1 MNGED
6 GVHTMSAAVGGQD
19 MDRSFARSAIVL
31 TLCIL
36 ATAALLLPVAL
47 RESGTGNFAG
57 LAIVTLM
64 FLASAWIS
72 EAVSLR
78 LHRSGSPFV
87 AMGLAMAIRT
97 IPPLLV
103 CFYLAAR
110 GYSGR
115 ENFAL
120 IGYLFAFY
128 FVTLV
133 VETRLAVK
141 RGSGHNSN

>member
-1 MNGED
+1 
-6 GVHTMSAAVGGQD
+6 MSAAVGGQHIG
-19 MDRSFARSAIVL
+19 RNFVRSAFVL
-31 TLCIL
+31 TVCIL
-36 ATAALLLPVAL
+36 VTAAILLPVAL
-47 RESGTGNFAG
+47 RESGTGNLAG
-57 LAIVTLM
+57 LAIATAM

-72 EAVSLR
+72 EAVSAR
-78 LHRSGSPFV
+78 LQRAGSPLV
-87 AMGLAMAIRT
+87 ALGLTMAIRT
-97 IPPLLV
+97 LPPLLV

>member
-1 MNGED
+1 
-6 GVHTMSAAVGGQD
+6 MSAAVGGQD

-31 TLCIL
+31 TACIL
-36 ATAALLLPVAL
+36 GTALLLLPVAFQ
-47 RESGTGNFAG
+47 ESGTGNIAG
-57 LAIVTLM
+57 LALVTLM
-64 FLASAWIS
+64 FLSAAWVS
-72 EAVSLR
+72 EAVGMR
-78 LHRSGSPFV
+78 FHRTGSPLV
-87 AMGLAMAIRT
+87 ALGLTMVIRT
-97 IPPLLV
+97 LPPLLV

>member
-1 MNGED
+1 
-6 GVHTMSAAVGGQD
+6 MSSAVGGQD
-19 MDRSFARSAIVL
+19 MDRNFVRSVVVL
-31 TLCIL
+31 TVCIL

-57 LAIVTLM
+57 LAFVTVM
-64 FLASAWIS
+64 FLASSWIS
-72 EAVSLR
+72 EAISMR
-78 LHRSGSPFV
+78 FHRTGSPLV
-87 AMGLAMAIRT
+87 VLGLSMAIRT
-97 IPPLLV
+97 VPPLLV

-141 RGSGHNSN
+141 RSSGPNSN

>member
-1 MNGED
+1 
-6 GVHTMSAAVGGQD
+6 MSAAVGGQD
-19 MDRSFARSAIVL
+19 MGRSFVRSVFVL
-31 TLCIL
+31 TVCIL
-36 ATAALLLPVAL
+36 VTAALLLPVAI
-47 RESGTGNFAG
+47 RESGTGNLAG
-57 LAIVTLM
+57 LAMVTAM

-72 EAVSLR
+72 EAVSTR
-78 LHRSGSPFV
+78 LHRAGSPLV
-87 AMGLAMAIRT
+87 ALGLSMAIRT
-97 IPPLLV
+97 LPPLLV

-128 FVTLV
+128 FVMLV

-141 RGSGHNSN
+141 RGPGHNSN

>member
-1 MNGED
+1 
-6 GVHTMSAAVGGQD
+6 
-19 MDRSFARSAIVL
+19 MDRNFVRSVVVL
-31 TLCIL
+31 TVCIL
-36 ATAALLLPVAL
+36 VTAVFLLPVAI
-47 RESGTGNFAG
+47 RESGTGNLAG
-57 LAIVTLM
+57 LAFVTAM

-72 EAVSLR
+72 EAISVR
-78 LHRSGSPFV
+78 FHRAGSPLV
-87 AMGLAMAIRT
+87 ALGLTMAIRT
-97 IPPLLV
+97 VPPLLV

-115 ENFAL
+115 DNFAL

-141 RGSGHNSN
+141 RGAGPNSN

>member
-1 MNGED
+1 
-6 GVHTMSAAVGGQD
+6 MSAAVGGQD
-19 MDRSFARSAIVL
+19 MDRTFVRSATVL
-31 TLCIL
+31 TICIL

-47 RESGTGNFAG
+47 RESGTGNLAG

-64 FLASAWIS
+64 FLVSAWIS
-72 EAVSLR
+72 EVVSLR
-78 LHRSGSPFV
+78 FHRTGSPLV

-97 IPPLLV
+97 VPPLLV
-103 CFYLAAR
+103 CLCLAAR

-115 ENFAL
+115 GNFAL

>member
-1 MNGED
+1 
-6 GVHTMSAAVGGQD
+6 MSSAVGGQD
-19 MDRSFARSAIVL
+19 MDRSFVRSVVVL
-31 TLCIL
+31 TVCIL

-47 RESGTGNFAG
+47 RESGTGNLTG
-57 LAIVTLM
+57 LAAVTLM
-64 FLASAWIS
+64 FLASSWIS
-72 EAVSLR
+72 EAISLR
-78 LHRSGSPFV
+78 FHRTGSPLV
-87 AMGLAMAIRT
+87 ALGLNMAIRT
-97 IPPLLV
+97 LPPLLV
-103 CFYLAAR
+103 CFYLAVR

-141 RGSGHNSN
+141 RGSGPDLN

>member
-1 MNGED
+1 
-6 GVHTMSAAVGGQD
+6 MSSAVGGQD
-19 MDRSFARSAIVL
+19 MDRSFVRSAVVL
-31 TLCIL
+31 TVCIL
-36 ATAALLLPVAL
+36 ATAALLLPVAI
-47 RESGTGNFAG
+47 REQGTGNLAG
-57 LAIVTLM
+57 LAFVTSM
-64 FLASAWIS
+64 FLVSSWLS

-78 LHRSGSPFV
+78 LHRSGSALV
-87 AMGLAMAIRT
+87 AMGLSMAIRT
-97 IPPLLV
+97 VPPLLV
-103 CFYLAAR
+103 CLYLAAR

-141 RGSGHNSN
+141 RGSGPNLN

>member
-1 MNGED
+1 
-6 GVHTMSAAVGGQD
+6 MSAAVGGQD
-19 MDRSFARSAIVL
+19 MNRNYMRSAFVL
-31 TLCIL
+31 TVCIL
-36 ATAALLLPVAL
+36 VTAALLLPVAL
-47 RESGTGNFAG
+47 RESGTGSLAG
-57 LAIVTLM
+57 LAIITAM

-72 EAVSLR
+72 EAVSAR
-78 LHRSGSPFV
+78 LQRAGSPLV
-87 AMGLAMAIRT
+87 ALALTMAIRT
-97 IPPLLV
+97 LPPLLV

>member
-1 MNGED
+1 
-6 GVHTMSAAVGGQD
+6 MSSVVGGQD
-19 MDRSFARSAIVL
+19 MDRSFVRSAVVL
-31 TLCIL
+31 TVCIL
-36 ATAALLLPVAL
+36 ATAVLLLPVAI
-47 RESGTGNFAG
+47 REQGTGNLAG
-57 LAIVTLM
+57 LALVTSM
-64 FLASAWIS
+64 FLASSWLS

-78 LHRSGSPFV
+78 LHRSGSALA
-87 AMGLAMAIRT
+87 AMGLSMAIRT
-97 IPPLLV
+97 IPPLLL
-103 CFYLAAR
+103 CFYLAVR

-141 RGSGHNSN
+141 RGSGPNLN

>member
-1 MNGED
+1 
-6 GVHTMSAAVGGQD
+6 MSAAVGGQD
-19 MDRSFARSAIVL
+19 MRRNFMRSAVVL
-31 TLCIL
+31 TVCIL
-36 ATAALLLPVAL
+36 VTAVLLLPVAI
-47 RESGTGNFAG
+47 RESGTGNLAG

-72 EAVSLR
+72 EAVNSR
-78 LHRSGSPFV
+78 LHRTGSPLV
-87 AMGLAMAIRT
+87 ALGLTMAIRT
-97 IPPLLV
+97 LPPLLV

-128 FVTLV
+128 FVSLV

>member
-1 MNGED
+1 MN
-6 GVHTMSAAVGGQD
+6 
-19 MDRSFARSAIVL
+19 RSFVRSVVVL
-31 TLCIL
+31 TVCIL
-36 ATAALLLPVAL
+36 ATAALLLPVAI
-47 RESGTGNFAG
+47 RESGTGNLAG
-57 LAIVTLM
+57 LAFVTAM
-64 FLASAWIS
+64 FLASSWIS

-78 LHRSGSPFV
+78 LHRSGSPLV

-97 IPPLLV
+97 VPPLLV
-103 CFYLAAR
+103 CLYLAAR

-141 RGSGHNSN
+141 RGSGHNSTRF

>member
-1 MNGED
+1 
-6 GVHTMSAAVGGQD
+6 MSAAVGGQD
-19 MDRSFARSAIVL
+19 MGRNFKRSAFVL
-31 TLCIL
+31 TVCIL
-36 ATAALLLPVAL
+36 VTAALLLPVAF
-47 RESGTGNFAG
+47 RESGTGNLAG
-57 LAIVTLM
+57 LAIVTAM

-72 EAVSLR
+72 EAVSVR
-78 LHRSGSPFV
+78 LHRTGSPLV

-97 IPPLLV
+97 VPPLLV
-103 CFYLAAR
+103 CLYLAAR

-120 IGYLFAFY
+120 LGYLFAFY

-141 RGSGHNSN
+141 RGPGPDLN

>member
-1 MNGED
+1 MG
-6 GVHTMSAAVGGQD
+6 
-19 MDRSFARSAIVL
+19 RSFVRSVTVL
-31 TLCIL
+31 TVCIL
-36 ATAALLLPVAL
+36 ATAALLLPVAF
-47 RESGTGNFAG
+47 RESGTGNLAG
-57 LAIVTLM
+57 LAVVTLM

-72 EAVSLR
+72 EAVSVR
-78 LHRSGSPFV
+78 LHRTGSPLL

-97 IPPLLV
+97 LPPLLV

-115 ENFAL
+115 DNFAL

>member
-1 MNGED
+1 M
-6 GVHTMSAAVGGQD
+6 
-19 MDRSFARSAIVL
+19 VL
-31 TLCIL
+31 TMCIL

-47 RESGTGNFAG
+47 RESGTGNLAG
-57 LAIVTLM
+57 LAFVTLM

-72 EAVSLR
+72 EAVSIR
-78 LHRSGSPFV
+78 FHRTGSPLV

>member
-1 MNGED
+1 MGRNF
-6 GVHTMSAAVGGQD
+6 V
-19 MDRSFARSAIVL
+19 RSVFVL
-31 TLCIL
+31 TVCIL
-36 ATAALLLPVAL
+36 VTAALLLPVAI
-47 RESGTGNFAG
+47 RESGTGNLAG
-57 LAIVTLM
+57 LAIVTAM

-72 EAVSLR
+72 EAVSTR
-78 LHRSGSPFV
+78 FHRGGSPLV
-87 AMGLAMAIRT
+87 ALGLSMAIRT
-97 IPPLLV
+97 LPPLFV